1 MANNILNATVAT
13 VKLGH
18 LEFEGLM
25 FDDGTYGIAAPQ
37 ICSIFGFAK
46 DHASRDIKALLGN
59 EFGFLKARATA
70 FLSTT
75 KTNSGNKATVNV
87 LQLIDFEKLL
97 RKLDRKGN
105 KAAQEIT
112 DDLIGLS
119 LTQLFSDAFGKKFE
133 KDERQ
138 NFLKARQEGKVDRLS
153 LTDEMKA
160 WGLRNQE
167 KPNYG
172 GVSNN
177 TYLALFGKTKKL
189 LIEEKGLTDKK
200 DVTPRDYLGSE
211 QIRLLAKFEDY
222 TARVIKND
230 DLNPLLAVKMA
241 KEFYTR

>member
-1 MANNILNATVAT
+1 MANNILTATVAT

-25 FDDGTYGIAAPQ
+25 FEDGTYGIAVPQ
-37 ICSIFGFAK
+37 IRSIFSFAK
-46 DHASRDIKALLGN
+46 DHASRDIKALLGKDFQFPKVRTTLN
-59 EFGFLKARATA
+59 SKA
-70 FLSTT
+70 
-75 KTNSGNKATVNV
+75 VNV

-97 RKLDRKGN
+97 FELTIKGN
-105 KAAQEIT
+105 PIAVGISS
-112 DDLIGLS
+112 DLIGLS

-189 LIEEKGLTDKK
+189 LIEEKGLTDRK

-241 KEFYTR
+241 KEFYMR